1 MEASERFIINS
12 SGKKIFFRE
21 WEIKGQP
28 KKNILIIHGLG
39 EHSGRYKE
47 FAEFYIKKGI
57 GVYALD
63 LQGHGKSEGKR
74 GHIKSFEE
82 YLDSIENLLVFIR
95 KKFLDIPI
103 ILFGHSL
110 GGLIGLNFLIE
121 RESKEIESAVISSPW
136 IETAIKVPEYLI
148 IIQKILK
155 RVFPSLRLN
164 NRLIS
169 NHLSKNKDIVSEYD
183 KDELVHNKISL
194 KLYSE
199 VMRSIDNVKEKASRI
214 KIKTLLYHGESDKI
228 ISSNGTLKISKQ
240 LKKHKIKLYE
250 NVYHE
255 PHNDLEK
262 EEIYQDILEFIK
274 KI

>member
-1 MEASERFIINS
+1 MKISEKTIFTSRGN
-12 SGKKIFFRE
+12 KIFIRE
-21 WEIKGQP
+21 CKP
-28 KKNILIIHGLG
+28 KNLQEKNILLIHGLG

-47 FAEFYIKKGI
+47 FAEFFIKNGI

-63 LQGHGKSEGKR
+63 LQGHGKSDGKR

-82 YLDSIENLLVFIR
+82 YLESVESSLIFIR
-95 KKFLDIPI
+95 KKFLETPI

-136 IETAIKVPEYLI
+136 IETAIKIPEYLTL
-148 IIQKILK
+148 IQKVLK
-155 RVFPSLRLN
+155 RIFPSLRLN

-169 NHLSKNKDIVSEYD
+169 NHLSKNKDVVSKYD

-194 KLYSE
+194 NLYSE
-199 VMRSIDNVKEKASRI
+199 VMKSIDNVKEKASRI
-214 KIKTLLYHGESDKI
+214 KAKTFLYHGMSDKI
-228 ISSNGTLKISKQ
+228 ISSKGTIEISKL
-240 LKKHKIKLYE
+240 LKSHKLKLYD

>member
-1 MEASERFIINS
+1 MKISEKTIFTSRGN
-12 SGKKIFFRE
+12 KIFIRE
-21 WEIKGQP
+21 CKP
-28 KKNILIIHGLG
+28 KNLQEKNILLIHGLG
-39 EHSGRYKE
+39 EHSRRYKE
-47 FAEFYIKKGI
+47 FAEFFIKNGI

-63 LQGHGKSEGKR
+63 LQGHGKSDGKR

-82 YLDSIENLLVFIR
+82 YLESVESSLIFIR
-95 KKFLDIPI
+95 KKFLETPI

-136 IETAIKVPEYLI
+136 IETAIKIPEYLTLL
-148 IIQKILK
+148 QKVLK
-155 RVFPSLRLN
+155 RIFPSLRLN

-169 NHLSKNKDIVSEYD
+169 NHLSKNKDVVSKYD

-194 KLYSE
+194 NLYSE
-199 VMRSIDNVKEKASRI
+199 VMKSIDNVKEKASRI
-214 KIKTLLYHGESDKI
+214 KAKTFLYHGMSDKI
-228 ISSNGTLKISKQ
+228 ISSKGTIEISKL
-240 LKKHKIKLYE
+240 LKSHKLKLYD

>member
-57 GVYALD
+57 GMYALD

-136 IETAIKVPEYLI
+136 IETAIKVPQYLI
-148 IIQKILK
+148 VIQKILK
-155 RVFPSLRLN
+155 RVLPSLRLS

-169 NHLSKNKDIVSEYD
+169 NHLSKNKDVVSEYN

-194 KLYSE
+194 SLYSE
-199 VMRSIDNVKEKASRI
+199 VMRSINNVKEKASRI
-214 KIKTLLYHGESDKI
+214 KVKTFLYHGKSDKI
-228 ISSNGTLKISKQ
+228 ISSNGTLEISKQ
-240 LKKHKIKLYE
+240 LKKHELKLYK

-255 PHNDLEK
+255 PHNDLER
-262 EEIYQDILEFIK
+262 EEVYQDILEFIK

>member
-1 MEASERFIINS
+1 MEVSERFILNS

-82 YLDSIENLLVFIR
+82 YLDSIENLLIFIR
-95 KKFLDIPI
+95 KKFLDTPI

-199 VMRSIDNVKEKASRI
+199 VLRSIDNVKEKASRI
-214 KIKTLLYHGESDKI
+214 KIKTLLYNGKSDKI

>member
-1 MEASERFIINS
+1 MKISEKTIFTSRGN
-12 SGKKIFFRE
+12 KIFIRE
-21 WEIKGQP
+21 CKP
-28 KKNILIIHGLG
+28 KNLQEKNILLIHGLG

-47 FAEFYIKKGI
+47 FAEFFIKNGI

-63 LQGHGKSEGKR
+63 LQGHGKSDGKR

-82 YLDSIENLLVFIR
+82 YLESVESSLIFIR
-95 KKFLDIPI
+95 KKFLETPI

-136 IETAIKVPEYLI
+136 IETAIKIPEYLI
-148 IIQKILK
+148 LLQKVLK
-155 RVFPSLRLN
+155 RIFPSLRLN

-169 NHLSKNKDIVSEYD
+169 NHLSKNKDVVSKYD

-194 KLYSE
+194 NLYSE
-199 VMRSIDNVKEKASRI
+199 VMKSIDNVKEKASRI
-214 KIKTLLYHGESDKI
+214 KAKTFLYHGMSDRI
-228 ISSNGTLKISKQ
+228 ISSKGTIEISKL
-240 LKKHKIKLYE
+240 LKSHKLKLYD